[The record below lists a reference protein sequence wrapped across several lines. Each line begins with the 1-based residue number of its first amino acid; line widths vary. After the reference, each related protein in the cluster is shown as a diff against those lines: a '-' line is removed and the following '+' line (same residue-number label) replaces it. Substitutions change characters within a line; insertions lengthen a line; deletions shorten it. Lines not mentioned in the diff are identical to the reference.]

1 MSLSRKG
8 KNNNTKR
15 IGILDG
21 NSRKVPKSHF
31 LSMANMLSA
40 IPKGWLEFVVAVVV
54 YTYGTR
60 ISLTIST
67 MILKRD

>member
-1 MSLSRKG
+1 MSLSGKG
-8 KNNNTKR
+8 KNFNIKR

-21 NSRKVPKSHF
+21 NSRKVPKFHF
-31 LSMANMLSA
+31 LSMANMLTA

-67 MILKRD
+67 MMLKRD